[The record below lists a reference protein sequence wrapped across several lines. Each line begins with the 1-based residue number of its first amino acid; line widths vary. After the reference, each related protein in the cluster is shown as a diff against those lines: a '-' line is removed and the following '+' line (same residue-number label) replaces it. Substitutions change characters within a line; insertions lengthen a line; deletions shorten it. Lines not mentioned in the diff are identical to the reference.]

1 MSAKIISIANRK
13 GGVGKTTLSILLATC
28 LSKEKNLK
36 VCLLD
41 TDSQKSAVNRRLIEQ
56 AQNEGEAPPYSI
68 EHVFPKYL
76 TMELKHR
83 SKDYDVILI
92 DVPRLTDSEKD
103 AEIVTAIVHCDDV
116 IIPTTP
122 AEMDVVATNDFLEI
136 VRDVKDKRQELGMP
150 FSYHLVINKWN
161 NTKDCTNTV
170 DYFLSKDT
178 PIFENHLSDLVLF
191 RPPSTYTNVLST
203 KEGQKRFGPF
213 FKEFLKRI
221 NLS

>member
-13 GGVGKTTLSILLATC
+13 GGVGKTTLSILLATS
-28 LSKEKNLK
+28 LATEKGLK

-56 AQNEGEAPPYSI
+56 SQNEGAEAPYPI
-68 EHVFPKYL
+68 EHVYPKYL

-83 SKDYDVILI
+83 SEEYDVILI

-103 AEIVTAIVHCDDV
+103 TEIVTAIVHCDVV
-116 IIPTTP
+116 IIPTTA
-122 AEMDVVATNDFLEI
+122 AEMDVVATNDFLKI
-136 VRDVKDKRQELGMP
+136 VRDVEEKRAELNMP

-170 DYFLSKDT
+170 EYFESKNA
-178 PIFENHLSDLVLF
+178 PIFDEHLNDLVIF
-191 RPPSTYTNVLST
+191 RPPSTYTSLLDT

-213 FKEFLKRI
+213 FDEFLKKI
-221 NLS
+221 NL

>member
-1 MSAKIISIANRK
+1 MGAKIISIANRK
-13 GGVGKTTLSILLATC
+13 GGVGKTTLSIMLATS
-28 LSKEKNLK
+28 LAVDKGLK

-56 AQNEGEAPPYSI
+56 SQIEGVEPPYPI
-68 EHVFPKYL
+68 EHVFPRYL

-83 SKDYDVILI
+83 STEYDVILI

-103 AEIVTAIVHCDDV
+103 TEIVTAIVHCDDV

-136 VRDVKDKRQELGMP
+136 VRDVKEKREELKMP
-150 FSYHLVINKWN
+150 FSYHVVVNKWN

-170 DYFLSKDT
+170 EYFQGKDV
-178 PIFENHLSDLVLF
+178 PIFDSHINDLVIF
-191 RPPSTYTNVLST
+191 RPPSTYTSLLST
-203 KEGQKRFGPF
+203 KEGKSRFGAF
-213 FKEFLKRI
+213 FHEFLEKI
-221 NLS
+221 NL

>member
-13 GGVGKTTLSILLATC
+13 GGVGKTTLSILLATA
-28 LSKEKNLK
+28 LAKQKNLK

-41 TDSQKSAVNRRLIEQ
+41 TDSQKSALNRRLIEQ
-56 AQNEGEAPPYSI
+56 AQNGTIDPPYPI

-83 SKDYDVILI
+83 SEDYDVILI

-122 AEMDVVATNDFLEI
+122 AEMDVVATNDFLQI
-136 VRDVKDKRQELGMP
+136 VRDVQEKRKELGMP
-150 FSYHLVINKWN
+150 FSYHLVVNKWN
-161 NTKDCTNTV
+161 NTKDCENTV
-170 DYFLSKDT
+170 AYFESKGVPMFDSY
-178 PIFENHLSDLVLF
+178 LSDLVLF
-191 RPPSTYTNVLST
+191 RPPSTYDSVLET
-203 KEGQKRFGPF
+203 KEGRRRFASF
-213 FKEFLKRI
+213 FDEFIKQTKL
-221 NLS
+221 